1 MKQTQ
6 ATLGVCYD
14 PYQRTGYTEDSVKKD
29 FKQIAQSFGYVRTFS
44 VITGT
49 VNLIECAAT
58 AGLKMNVGVQMNSE
72 EDIHRDI
79 KAICDAVPQY
89 SATIHT
95 VSVGNENMKLETPT
109 ISADK
114 MLGYIGQVRRC
125 VSGTGI
131 IVTTTQRIGD
141 WLNYNEVKQVANKV
155 DVIVANIYPFFTESP
170 ESSIKRLEI
179 QIEQIRNVYGNKTVQ
194 IGETGWA
201 SAGEIA
207 YGNTPSLKSLAQ
219 YFQDWVRKFQ
229 REEMISYFFIMYDN
243 IRSYTGKDHELHF
256 GLCTKDGK
264 PKVTLP
270 KRASAVVQNLGTKRI
285 NAQPLPG
292 IQRPSQRLSTLP
304 KQTPAPKPAPIPSPA
319 SAPKAAPIPAPVSK
333 PAPILPQAPA
343 SKPAPILPQAPASK
357 PAPILPQALA
367 PKPAPIPAPAFK
379 PAPIPAPAS
388 KPAPIPAPV
397 SKPAPILPQAP
408 ASKPAPILPQAPK
421 LPPAPASK
429 PVPTPL
435 QGPFIPQSLNVPH
448 APSTGWIPGRP
459 EKTDKYTAD
468 DAKKPLVM
476 SEAANIH
483 SPSNVI
489 PEPQSLRTHC

>member
-1 MKQTQ
+1 MQTYLAILAAVSLMKQTQ

-29 FKQIAQSFGYVRTFS
+29 LKQIAQSFGYVRTFS

-79 KAICDAVPQY
+79 KAICDAMPLY

-95 VSVGNENMKLETPT
+95 VSVGNENMKLENPT

-170 ESSIKRLEI
+170 ESPIKRLEI

-201 SAGEIA
+201 SGGEIA

-219 YFQDWVRKFQ
+219 YFKDWVRKFQ
-229 REEMISYFFIMYDN
+229 IEEMISYFFIMYDN

-292 IQRPSQRLSTLP
+292 IQRPSKRLSTLP
-304 KQTPAPKPAPIPSPA
+304 KQTPAP
-319 SAPKAAPIPAPVSK
+319 
-333 PAPILPQAPA
+333 
-343 SKPAPILPQAPASK
+343 
-357 PAPILPQALA
+357 
-367 PKPAPIPAPAFK
+367 
-379 PAPIPAPAS
+379 

-459 EKTDKYTAD
+459 EKTDKYSAD